1 MPSVDIVSAL
11 IQISPYASRWTIAG
25 FLLLAEEEIF
35 EVAIL
40 HFLFGHE
47 LGFIIEAF
55 AA

>member
-1 MPSVDIVSAL
+1 MVDFGCTIFILS
-11 IQISPYASRWTIAG
+11 IAG
-25 FLLLAEEEIF
+25 FLLLAKEEIF

-55 AA
+55 AAR